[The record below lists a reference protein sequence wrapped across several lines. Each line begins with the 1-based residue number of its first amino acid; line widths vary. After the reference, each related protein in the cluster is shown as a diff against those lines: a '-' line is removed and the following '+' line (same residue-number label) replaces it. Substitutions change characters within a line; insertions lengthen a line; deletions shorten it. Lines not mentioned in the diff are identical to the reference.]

1 MFNLR
6 YIVRLIGA
14 FISRFKALII
24 LSIGVG
30 IAFFFFLNYFLPIL
44 IKSQSMRI
52 GMTGRY
58 TLSTLPSSILDLIG
72 DGLTKLDVNGN
83 VEPNLASSWET
94 PDKGK
99 TWIFT
104 LKDNLYWQDG
114 KKVVSSGITYQF
126 SDVTVER
133 PDTKTITFKLQN
145 PYSAFPSVV
154 SRPTFKSGL
163 LGTGDYRVT
172 NISLNG
178 SVIEHLSMKNKNGD
192 IIVYKF
198 NPTEEKT
205 KLALELG
212 QVDRILDV
220 LNPSP
225 LDSWRKMKIT
235 EKSNTGQYVGV
246 FFNTQP
252 GNLLAEKN
260 IRQALSYA
268 IDKTSLGRKRAI
280 GPISIDSWAYNP
292 QVKPYDYDLA
302 KAKTM
307 INDYKT
313 SSKQTEISIN
323 LSTTPILLASA
334 EIIAKDWEAAGV
346 KVNLH
351 VISQVPSDYQA
362 FLAIFDIPDDPD
374 QYSMWHSTQTA
385 TNITHYQNP
394 RIDKLLEDGRSEINI
409 DARKKIYFDF
419 QRFLV
424 EDSPAAF
431 LYYPT
436 TYTIGRK

>member
-1 MFNLR
+1 M
-6 YIVRLIGA
+6 
-14 FISRFKALII
+14 
-24 LSIGVG
+24 
-30 IAFFFFLNYFLPIL
+30 AFFFLLKYLLPL
-44 IKSQSMRI
+44 FAESQSVRI

-58 TLSTLPSSILDLIG
+58 TLSNLPTSILDMIG

-83 VEPNLASSWET
+83 VEPNLASSWES

-99 TWIFT
+99 TWVFT
-104 LKDNLYWQDG
+104 LKDGLYWQDG
-114 KKVVSSGITYQF
+114 KKVVSSGIAYQF
-126 SDVTVER
+126 SDVSIER
-133 PDTKTITFKLQN
+133 TDAKTITFKLQN

-154 SRPTFKSGL
+154 SKPTFKSGL
-163 LGTGDYRVT
+163 LGTGEYRVT

-178 SVIEHLSMKNKNGD
+178 SVVEQLSMKNKNGGV
-192 IIVYKF
+192 IVYKF

-212 QVDRILDV
+212 QVDQILDV
-220 LNPSP
+220 LDPSP
-225 LDSWRKMKIT
+225 LDSWGKMKIT

-246 FFNTQP
+246 FFNTQDK
-252 GNLLAEKN
+252 LLAEKN

-268 IDKTSLGRKRAI
+268 IDKTALNGKRAI

-292 QVKPYDYDLA
+292 QVKPYDFDLV

-307 INDYKT
+307 IDDYKKSAKLT
-313 SSKQTEISIN
+313 DVSVN
-323 LSTTPILLASA
+323 LSTTPILLNTA
-334 EIIAKDWEAAGV
+334 EAVAKDWEAVGV
-346 KVNLH
+346 KVNLQ

-362 FLAIFDIPDDPD
+362 FLAIFDTPDDPD

-436 TYTIGRK
+436 TYTISRK

>member
-14 FISRFKALII
+14 FISRFKALIL
-24 LSIGVG
+24 LSITVG

-44 IKSQSMRI
+44 MKSETIRI
-52 GMTGRY
+52 GLTGRY
-58 TLSTLPSSILDLIG
+58 TLSNLPVSVLDLIG
-72 DGLTKLDVNGN
+72 DGLTKLDLNGN
-83 VEPNLASSWET
+83 VEPNLAASWET

-99 TWIFT
+99 TWTFI
-104 LKDNLYWQDG
+104 LKDNLYWQDE
-114 KKVVSSGITYQF
+114 KKVVSGGILYQF
-126 SDVTVER
+126 SDVTIER
-133 PDTKTITFKLQN
+133 PDARTITFKLQN

-163 LGTGDYRVT
+163 LGTGEYRVT

-178 SVIEHLSMKNKNGD
+178 SVVEELSMKNKDGSSF
-192 IIVYKF
+192 VYKF
-198 NPTEEKT
+198 FPTEEKT

-212 QVDRILDV
+212 QVDRIMDV

-225 LDSWRKMKIT
+225 LDSWSKLKIS

-246 FFNTQP
+246 FFNTQDK
-252 GNLLAEKN
+252 LLAEKN
-260 IRQALSYA
+260 LRQALSYA
-268 IDKTSLGRKRAI
+268 IDKSTFGSKRVI
-280 GPISIDSWAYNP
+280 GPISVDSWAYNP
-292 QVKPYDYDLA
+292 QVKPYDYDAA

-307 INDYKT
+307 IDDYKK
-313 SSKQTEISIN
+313 SASMTEISIN
-323 LSTTPILLASA
+323 LTTTPILLDSA
-334 EIIAKDWEAAGV
+334 ERIAKAWEAVGI
-346 KVNLH
+346 KVNLQ

-436 TYTIGRK
+436 IFSITRR